1 MTNRVIKELNMRQ
14 VKMKKDDILD
24 LKIDSLSPEGGGLAK
39 YDDKTVFVRDA
50 LPGEE
55 VKAKVLSIHKN
66 TIDTKSVDIIKANPA
81 RVYGSDEKWAN
92 DGYAR
97 LANLKYDQQLKFK
110 EDRIKKLLNKYGF
123 KEVKVNKILPSP
135 LTKGYRNEIVLPVR
149 EVKGQLEVGFFE
161 PRTGRFIP
169 LNKSIITNE
178 AVVTAVY
185 AVRDILRKLKVPAY
199 DPNTNSG
206 FIRDIDVRRSQ
217 GKKGMIV
224 TLITHENDRVDLPEI
239 VGLITEKLH
248 NVNGV
253 VLNYNP
259 HKTDEIFG
267 KSNIP
272 LWGNDYVED
281 ELDGIQFKISPK
293 SYFQANGSQLKPITD
308 LALSL
313 LDLKDTDKLID
324 AFCGVG
330 TVGLLAAKKVA
341 AVRGID
347 AERVSIQD
355 ARENADTNK
364 IDNATYY
371 NGSVEQVLSRFAKN
385 DEKGTVIMATPPAKG
400 LSHGFVDAAAKMHPR
415 RIVYGS
421 TNPDTMVRDLACF
434 KKKGYTCTEITPI
447 DTAPQTPEVKCFGVL
462 VPED

>member
-1 MTNRVIKELNMRQ
+1 
-14 VKMKKDDILD
+14 MKKDDILD
-24 LKIDSLSPEGGGLAK
+24 LKIDDLSPEARGLAK
-39 YDDKTVFVRDA
+39 YDNKTVFVRDA

-66 TIDTKSVDIIKANPA
+66 TIDTKSVDIIKASPD
-81 RVYGSDEKWAN
+81 RVDGPDEKWAN
-92 DGYAR
+92 NGYAR
-97 LANLKYDQQLKFK
+97 LANLKYDKQLEFK
-110 EDRIKKLLNKYGF
+110 EDRIKKLLDKYGF
-123 KEVKVNKILPSP
+123 NEVKVNEILASP
-135 LTKGYRNEIVLPVR
+135 LTKGYRNAIVVPVR
-149 EVKGQLEVGFFE
+149 QIKGQLEVGFFE

-185 AVRDILRKLKVPAY
+185 TVRDILRKLNVPAY
-199 DPNTNSG
+199 DPKTNSG

-224 TLITHENDRVDLPEI
+224 TLVTRENDRMDLPEI

-248 NVNGV
+248 NINGV
-253 VLNYNP
+253 VMNYNP

-281 ELDGIQFKISPK
+281 ELDGVQFKISPK
-293 SYFQANGSQLKPITD
+293 SYFQTNGSQLKPIAN
-308 LALSL
+308 LALNL
-313 LDLKDTDKLID
+313 LDLKDDDKLID

-341 AVRGID
+341 SVCGID
-347 AERVSIQD
+347 AEKVSIQD
-355 ARENADTNK
+355 ARENAETNK
-364 IDNATYY
+364 IENVTYY
-371 NGSVEQVLSRFAKN
+371 KGSVEQVLARFAKN
-385 DEKGTVIMATPPAKG
+385 GQNGTVIMAAPPAKG
-400 LSHGFVDAAAKMHPR
+400 LSHGFIDAAVKMHPR

-421 TNPDTMVRDLACF
+421 TNPDTMVRDLAGF
-434 KKKGYTCTEITPI
+434 KEKGYKCTEVTPV
-447 DTAPQTPEVKCFGVL
+447 DTAPQTPEVKCMVVL